1 MAWSCHHLVNI
12 ITRELTVRQGAGGFP
27 WRRLSVPRSVSMQVM
42 GTATWPKGV
51 KKKTSMLTGLAR
63 IK

>member
-1 MAWSCHHLVNI
+1 M
-12 ITRELTVRQGAGGFP
+12 RQGAGGFP

-51 KKKTSMLTGLAR
+51 KKKNFYVNWISKNKVAGLMCR
-63 IK
+63 GFECCNDLL